1 MTNYFR
7 LIDEER
13 ESNAVAETERRL
25 RRHGKRSASRFQLE
39 SIVGIYPTYE
49 QVKRVYM
56 YPLNRLFYSRI
67 RQVQF
72 ASMRDLPKKT
82 FRLLSSYD
90 VIRFAGIQCS
100 IKC

>member
-25 RRHGKRSASRFQLE
+25 RRHGKRSASRFLLE

-49 QVKRVYM
+49 QVKTRVHVS
-56 YPLNRLFYSRI
+56 FE
-67 RQVQF
+67 
-72 ASMRDLPKKT
+72 
-82 FRLLSSYD
+82 
-90 VIRFAGIQCS
+90 
-100 IKC
+100 